1 MIKSR
6 SEGMT
11 RMTEDEVFFKTHPRR
26 FFRIRDPRDDREFSR
41 EFSTLGDH
49 QIDRRAVIVV
59 RTFTGIIHIPFL
71 KFADESIEDSDAVL
85 KPIVDEMMGEAR
97 DKYRRMN

>member
-1 MIKSR
+1 
-6 SEGMT
+6 
-11 RMTEDEVFFKTHPRR
+11 MTEDEIFFKEHPRR

-49 QIDRRAVIVV
+49 QIDRRAVIAV
-59 RTFTGIIHIPFL
+59 RTMGGVINIPFL
-71 KFADESIEDSDAVL
+71 RFADETIEDRDDVL